1 MEIATLV
8 MSGAGVSLLVWL
20 HFRLNT
26 QTSTH
31 KGDGNKNGVVLDTST
46 LIDGRIEAVVVSG
59 FILGALYVP
68 TAVLNE
74 LQMLAD
80 GKDTYKRDRA
90 RNGLEVLARLRALP
104 RITVHIEAKALNSN
118 TTDSTDLQVL
128 ACAQKLH
135 VPLCTTDYA
144 LLKRAET
151 LGVLTMNINE
161 LAEGLREQLYVGDM
175 IEVTLKERGEYKEQ
189 GVGHTAD
196 GTLVIVED
204 GGLLI
209 GQSVSAR
216 IKKITQTKT
225 GRMVFARLARNKT
238 S

>member
-1 MEIATLV
+1 MV
-8 MSGAGVSLLVWL
+8 MSGASFGLLVWL
-20 HFRLNT
+20 HFRLMPKR
-26 QTSTH
+26 SDR
-31 KGDGNKNGVVLDTST
+31 KESGNGVVLDTST
-46 LIDGRIEAVVVSG
+46 LIDGRVEAVVVSG

-90 RNGLEVLARLRALP
+90 RNGLEVLARLQASP
-104 RITVHIEAKALNSN
+104 GVNVHIEKDVS
-118 TTDSTDLQVL
+118 TTNATNSTDIQVL
-128 ACAQKLH
+128 ECAQKLH
-135 VPLCTTDYA
+135 IPLCTTDYA
-144 LLKRAET
+144 LLKRAESV
-151 LGVLTMNINE
+151 GVPTMNINE
-161 LAEGLREQLYVGDM
+161 LAEGLREQLLVGDV

-189 GVGHTAD
+189 GVGHTID

-204 GGLLI
+204 GGLQI

-225 GRMVFARLARNKT
+225 GRMIFARIVRN
-238 S
+238 SAS